1 VTETAMPVNFLT
13 AAGLSLPGLTAQTHS
28 LFLSLSPS
36 PRCVF
41 LFLNGFQWEENEG
54 GEGYL

>member
-1 VTETAMPVNFLT
+1 MPVNFLT

-28 LFLSLSPS
+28 LSLSLSPS